1 MTVPKMYGRTALTGG
16 AVGALDAID
25 GAKLNDGDSA
35 IVITSGGLFYPYRLN
50 ATSGAAESSPNVIS
64 PDANAG
70 TKRWILI
77 PVMPVSGT
85 WPMGVSFGGA
95 TTGITYN
102 AAFTTGC
109 YSRIG
114 NIVNVTGA
122 VVLTSKGSATGAAR
136 ITGLPFTCA
145 NSNAAYSA
153 ASLHLEKVTFA
164 NQHQGYVE
172 INATTIRLT
181 ETTEAGV
188 KTDLDDTNFANDSTI
203 LLSATYR
210 IA

>member
-16 AVGALDAID
+16 AVGSLDALD
-25 GAKLNDGDSA
+25 GAKLNDGDAA

-85 WPMGVSFGGA
+85 WTMGVSFGGA
-95 TTGITYN
+95 AVGVTYN
-102 AAFTTGC
+102 ASYTTGY
-109 YSRIG
+109 YSKTG
-114 NIVNVTGA
+114 NIVTVTGA
-122 VVLTSKGSATGAAR
+122 MLLTSKGSSTGLAR
-136 ITGLPFTCA
+136 ITGLPFTCY
-145 NSNAAYSA
+145 NNNAAYSA
-153 ASLHLEKVTFA
+153 ANLHMEKVSFA
-164 NQHQGYVE
+164 NHPQAYVE

-181 ETTEAGV
+181 EITETGV
-188 KTDLDDTNFANDSTI
+188 LTNLDDTNFANDSLITVT
-203 LLSATYR
+203 ATYR
-210 IA
+210 VA